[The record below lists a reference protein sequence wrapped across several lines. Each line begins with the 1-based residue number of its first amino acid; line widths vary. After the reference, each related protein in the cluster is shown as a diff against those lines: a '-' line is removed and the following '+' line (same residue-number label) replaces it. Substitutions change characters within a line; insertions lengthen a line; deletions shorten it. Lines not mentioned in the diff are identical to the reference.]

1 VNSRETAYN
10 LLLRVER
17 DKAYSTLA
25 LKNAQT
31 DPFTTALFYGVL
43 ERMLT
48 LDFIIARFSKTKASP
63 EVRVLLRIALYQLL
77 YMEVPESAAVNETVA
92 LAPKYAKGYV
102 NAVLRNFLRSD
113 KSFLEQADL
122 SVKYSCPDWLISKWI
137 AHYGEDSTLQILQTS
152 LKKPP
157 AFKRFSPFNAELFH
171 IQDLSSQKACE
182 LLNPKPGDVVLDLCA
197 APGGK
202 AFTLAELMNNMGRV
216 IACDINAKRLPLI
229 EKEAKRLGLGIIE
242 TLRNDAA
249 VFNPNLPMADKV
261 LCDAPCSGFG
271 VIRRKPEI
279 KYKKESDIAGLPAVQ
294 AAILATS
301 ANYVKPGGTL
311 MYSTCTLNKD
321 ENESIVDNFM
331 RGRSDFELMSMNTTI
346 PSEDGG
352 DGFFTAIMRRICQKI

>member
-1 VNSRETAYN
+1 MTSRETAYN

-25 LKNAQT
+25 LKSANT

-77 YMEVPESAAVNETVA
+77 YMDVPESAAVNETVA

-102 NAVLRNFLRSD
+102 NAVLRSFLRAD
-113 KSFLEQADL
+113 RKFLEQAGL
-122 SVKYSCPDWLISKWI
+122 SVKYSCPDWLIKKWT
-137 AHYGEDSTLQILQTS
+137 AHYGEEAAMQILRTS

-157 AFKRFSPFNAELFH
+157 VFKRISPFNPELFH

-182 LLNPKPGDVVLDLCA
+182 LLNPKSGEVVLDLCA

-202 AFTLAELMNNMGRV
+202 AFTMAELMNNEGRV
-216 IACDINAKRLPLI
+216 IACDVNANRLPLI
-229 EKEAKRLGLGIIE
+229 EQGAKRLGLSIIE
-242 TLRNDAA
+242 VARNDAA
-249 VFNPNLPMADKV
+249 VFNPNLPAADKV

-294 AAILATS
+294 SAILGTS

-311 MYSTCTLNKD
+311 MYSTCTLNRD
-321 ENESIVDNFM
+321 ENEDVVESFM
-331 RGRSDFELMSMNTTI
+331 NGREDFELISMNTAI
-346 PSEDGG
+346 PTEEGG
-352 DGFFTAIMRRICQKI
+352 DGFFTAVMRKI